1 MKRIIAAAAVLI
13 LIGCR
18 PGGEMIGPRT
28 EDAWKEWRKQQEILK
43 ETWGDTEVYAYVQTI
58 MTDLKNINA
67 NVIFKDDFSVETE
80 IEELDAVRKLHADM
94 GIGEDVSLQEFVAR
108 LDDSRLRYAIGGETD
123 LDKIED
129 KGNGEYEV
137 TLLYDASVDSLMAVT
152 LKILD
157 NGDGTF
163 RTEFQ

>member
-18 PGGEMIGPRT
+18 PGGQMIGPRT

-67 NVIFKDDFSVETE
+67 NVIFKDDFSVET
-80 IEELDAVRKLHADM
+80 
-94 GIGEDVSLQEFVAR
+94 DVSLQEFVSR